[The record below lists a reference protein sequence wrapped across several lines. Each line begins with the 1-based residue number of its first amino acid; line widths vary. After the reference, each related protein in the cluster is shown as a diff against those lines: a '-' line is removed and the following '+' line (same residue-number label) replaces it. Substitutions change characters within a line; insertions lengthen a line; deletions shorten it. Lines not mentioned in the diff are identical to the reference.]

1 MFKKRVKLLFIL
13 CTSSLLSGCW
23 DQEPLR
29 EARLAYSIGSD
40 ITEENKLQQTIEL
53 VKSSSGEQSSF
64 ENEIHSATGH
74 NIRDTSDAL
83 KKNVTGNIRYFKYGV
98 QLLGTKILKKGILPY
113 LDVSFRDP
121 TNPTALVK
129 LIAVDG
135 ETSEILGKKKVGNL
149 LIGDFLKK
157 KVKSLEDMSVFPKET
172 LETAA
177 TKMLDPGKDFTLPS
191 IKIKGKEVITN
202 GLALFNNDKL
212 TGHLPLKHS
221 VLFVL
226 LTGKMGTSARITQK
240 LTSDESEK
248 TSDYLTMEISN
259 RKLKR
264 DLNITTDK
272 KGNVYA
278 HLKLKL
284 QVIALEAPRDNLYKM
299 DERKKLNKE
308 LSKQLTKE
316 AQKITKKLQ
325 KANCDAFGIGRHLI
339 AYHPDLWKKKN
350 WNKDYAKV
358 KFKPEVD
365 VNILYS
371 GVLK

>member
-358 KFKPEVD
+358 TFKPEVD